1 MGAQDA
7 EIYVIDDPN
16 IVFEA
21 AFGNST
27 SVPAIADIGASF
39 QNFTGAAGGNTSSGN
54 SAMGLD
60 YSTVNTTLQQWRM
73 LSFVTRPDND
83 LTSAYSRAWVTP
95 LKHDFL
101 TQSAI

>member
-1 MGAQDA
+1 
-7 EIYVIDDPN
+7 
-16 IVFEA
+16 
-21 AFGNST
+21 
-27 SVPAIADIGASF
+27 
-39 QNFTGAAGGNTSSGN
+39 
-54 SAMGLD
+54 MGLD